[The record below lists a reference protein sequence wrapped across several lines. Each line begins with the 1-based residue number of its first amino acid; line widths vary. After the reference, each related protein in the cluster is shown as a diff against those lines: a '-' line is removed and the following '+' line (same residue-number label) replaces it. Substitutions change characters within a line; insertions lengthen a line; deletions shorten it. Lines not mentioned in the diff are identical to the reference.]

1 MAVINCNYSPLIALA
16 PALGVNRYIYNYLLN
31 ILGKENKICIQSSA
45 TFPEVTG
52 RLNSAAIVGT

>member
-1 MAVINCNYSPLIALA
+1 MAAINSNYSPLT
-16 PALGVNRYIYNYLLN
+16 ALGVNRYIYNYILK
-31 ILGKENKICIQSSA
+31 ILGKETYKICIQSSA